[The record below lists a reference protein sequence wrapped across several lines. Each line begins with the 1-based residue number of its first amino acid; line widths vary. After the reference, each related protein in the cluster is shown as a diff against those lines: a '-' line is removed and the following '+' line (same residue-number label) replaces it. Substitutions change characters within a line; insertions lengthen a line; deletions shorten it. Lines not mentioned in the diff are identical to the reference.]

1 MSANIV
7 AEWRDARLGLPFLFT
22 VERVGRGRGEREL
35 GREKTRRRFHP
46 PRRRAEGGSSP
57 LVWKVVSGGQSG
69 FKRDEESGTR
79 KIIFLFVLILLSR
92 FLGEFEWVYGCFT
105 VRKWK
110 ADGRIL
116 NWTKNGTKKRFCRIF
131 CKRITISFR
140 IFFLNYGAFKKRK
153 GKERERTIDK
163 TFFEES
169 SKVVIYK
176 VK

>member
-1 MSANIV
+1 MRASV
-7 AEWRDARLGLPFLFT
+7 CLSFSRRSELG
-22 VERVGRGRGEREL
+22 GGGERGNSAGKKL
-35 GREKTRRRFHP
+35 AAVFTHLTVARR
-46 PRRRAEGGSSP
+46 GGP